1 MTHTIKTPRG
11 SVVVGPNGKAQLV
24 WNTNVGPKWTRRF
37 NKAQV
42 FVDSE
47 VLRLS
52 EPYIPLLTGM
62 LIKSGI
68 LGTEPGSGKVKWIA
82 PYAKAQYYSK
92 RKPGSMTGPLR
103 GPYWFRRMKEVHW
116 KKIVDGAKRL
126 MK

>member
-1 MTHTIKTPRG
+1 MTHVIKTPRG